1 MGLKQLK
8 DIGVYHRDIKPANFF
23 YNREAK
29 RGIIVDFGLAE
40 LDSEFMK
47 ELENRFKEY

>member
-8 DIGVYHRDIKPANFF
+8 DIGVYHRDIKPANFL